1 MDELKILIS
10 IILQQ
15 YVSVNESWS
24 KSEDYFPMN
33 MKKNRVDDVYKDD
46 ALLSHIFKYR
56 IFIND
61 NIADMIELI
70 QNQKFS
76 NVVSSRVKAVN
87 SIQFKIENYEF
98 NHEEG
103 KIPLKKC
110 LNDIFGI
117 RMIFNDDINYDELL
131 ETLKTLYPSLK
142 CIKSIRGE
150 YIPIHIYFGN
160 DCNFNFQWEL
170 QIWDKKHEHSNFES
184 HNKYKQSYTKWE
196 IENKCEEVA

>member
-46 ALLSHIFKYR
+46 ALLLHIFKYR

-70 QNQKFS
+70 QNQ
-76 NVVSSRVKAVN
+76 
-87 SIQFKIENYEF
+87 
-98 NHEEG
+98 
-103 KIPLKKC
+103 
-110 LNDIFGI
+110 
-117 RMIFNDDINYDELL
+117 
-131 ETLKTLYPSLK
+131 
-142 CIKSIRGE
+142 
-150 YIPIHIYFGN
+150 
-160 DCNFNFQWEL
+160 
-170 QIWDKKHEHSNFES
+170 
-184 HNKYKQSYTKWE
+184 
-196 IENKCEEVA
+196 